1 MEKLVDRNGSGYYVI
16 KVRMR
21 NIRKNRHEFSGRPV
35 TAQRQLLLSLLRKA
49 GGHITAKELYR
60 RASRKNESISLATV
74 YRTLQLFKK
83 VGLVEERRL
92 GQVYCYYEVK
102 GPTDHQHLVCRS
114 CGEVIDFESP
124 LINKLVEELKQEHG
138 FSLKKIEVYMEG
150 YCQRCKEEAYKIVPA
165 GEASQVPLEQIR
177 MQKTDKVIL
186 GKEKIQRGQKRK

>member
-1 MEKLVDRNGSGYYVI
+1 
-16 KVRMR
+16 MR
-21 NIRKNRHEFSGRPV
+21 NNRKIKNQIKGRPL
-35 TAQRQLLLSLLRKA
+35 TAQRQLLLGLLRKA
-49 GGHITAKELYR
+49 GGHITAIELYL

-74 YRTLQLFKK
+74 YRTLQLFKEL
-83 VGLVEERRL
+83 GLVEERRL

-102 GPTDHQHLVCRS
+102 GPTDHHHLVCRS

-138 FSLKKIEVYMEG
+138 FSLTKIEVYMEG

-165 GEASQVPLEQIR
+165 GGASKVPLEQMR

-186 GKEKIQRGQKRK
+186 GKEKMQRGQKRE